1 MTDNQQS
8 SALTPAPLP
17 LEEGFVLSPLPLEE
31 GFVLSPL
38 PLGEADARKRVG

>member
-17 LEEGFVLSPLPLEE
+17 EEE

>member
-17 LEEGFVLSPLPLEE
+17 EGEGFVLSPLPLEE